1 VSDLPNAPEVA
12 DEKWRREKQV
22 SFDRLMAIADAI
34 GAGMPDDATSDHR
47 WLYDA
52 ETGLP
57 I

>member
-12 DEKWRREKQV
+12 DEKRRREKQV
-22 SFDRLMAIADAI
+22 SFDRLMAIADEI
-34 GAGMPDDATSDHR
+34 GAGMPDDATSDHS
-47 WLYDA
+47 WLYDD